1 MGKNVAI
8 RAEIDGHIRKTGA
21 LLKDE
26 LSVRGRNAINL
37 SGNVPVNVPSHLK
50 GAVEEMPYVF

>member
-1 MGKNVAI
+1 MAI

-37 SGNVPVNVPSHLK
+37 SGNVPVNV
-50 GAVEEMPYVF
+50 